1 MISKN
6 NTYRR
11 HQSSIYKNIRMD
23 KRRSQ
28 MNEKVNKEIK
38 LSLKDYNTPF
48 IK

>member
-6 NTYRR
+6 NIRQR

-23 KRRSQ
+23 RRSQ
-28 MNEKVNKEIK
+28 MNEKVNKKIK
-38 LSLKDYNTPF
+38 LPLKDYNTPF

>member
-6 NTYRR
+6 NIRQR

-23 KRRSQ
+23 RRRSQ
-28 MNEKVNKEIK
+28 MNEKVNKKIK
-38 LSLKDYNTPF
+38 LPLKDYNTPF